1 MKRNV
6 AVLVIIGCFLL
17 SLCVL
22 SDAGADTILFPFIA
36 VNQPSVTTIVSIVS
50 HPVYSNPTHLK
61 YIYRYKDSLLAGG
74 VPNLGGTCE
83 VQTFTRA
90 NFPGDIVSFD
100 ASGIL
105 NSGNALFGDS
115 NSYGGGFGLSGSG
128 PRRAYLLVTN
138 ANAAGG
144 RVDALENA
152 LSGEAMVIDIASGAT
167 WGYKAINDITRKDYS
182 FFNEFGQGGGVSVAM
197 PDSSDGAAERFSFH
211 PTNEWTTKF
220 FVTPIGH
227 DMDYSN
233 NLAEIHIVS
242 AGTGIEGVYDRNGI
256 RHQFPE
262 IEKSVRC
269 TGVINLEDML
279 GSSVLSEI
287 DDIGG
292 WTWATAR

>member
-1 MKRNV
+1 
-6 AVLVIIGCFLL
+6 
-17 SLCVL
+17 
-22 SDAGADTILFPFIA
+22 
-36 VNQPSVTTIVSIVS
+36 
-50 HPVYSNPTHLK
+50 
-61 YIYRYKDSLLAGG
+61 
-74 VPNLGGTCE
+74 
-83 VQTFTRA
+83 
-90 NFPGDIVSFD
+90 
-100 ASGIL
+100 
-105 NSGNALFGDS
+105 
-115 NSYGGGFGLSGSG
+115 
-128 PRRAYLLVTN
+128 
-138 ANAAGG
+138 
-144 RVDALENA
+144 
-152 LSGEAMVIDIASGAT
+152 MVIDIASGAT

-269 TGVINLEDML
+269 TGVINLEDMI

-292 WTWATAR
+292 WTWATVDSGNAIVYKLEYVVNNPTYGGTNNNAILLPQKQSLQEALF